1 MTDDEIQSLIE
12 GCIIQSSVEV
22 KNLDHLGIVA
32 GIVDELGVVEIVTE
46 IAATV
51 ADSAVSWIFPRP
63 STGLEAVCDESSVL
77 ARWGYPSLHRTGG
90 WESIR

>member
-32 GIVDELGVVEIVTE
+32 GIVDELGVVEIVNE
-46 IAATV
+46 YV
-51 ADSAVSWIFPRP
+51 GEDPHEKVSA
-63 STGLEAVCDESSVL
+63 
-77 ARWGYPSLHRTGG
+77 GG
-90 WESIR
+90 RG